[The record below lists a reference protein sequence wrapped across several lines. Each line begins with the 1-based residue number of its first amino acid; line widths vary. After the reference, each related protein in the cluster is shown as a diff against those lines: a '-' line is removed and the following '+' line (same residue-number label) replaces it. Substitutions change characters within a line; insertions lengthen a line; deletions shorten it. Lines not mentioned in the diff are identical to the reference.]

1 MDVYDV
7 DDVDDVEEVEEEE
20 GLDGG
25 ELLLVAVVES
35 WRHIRLPGMTS
46 ITRHFTVIFLSL

>member
-1 MDVYDV
+1 VDVYDV

-35 WRHIRLPGMTS
+35 WRHIRLPV
-46 ITRHFTVIFLSL
+46 HLFVNE